1 MAHDIKSNSTD
12 RMIGVELELRLLRL
26 LISDKLLSIR
36 CTLKRQREGV
46 RVSERL
52 LGRSAVTTIVAK
64 LPIRG

>member
-36 CTLKRQREGV
+36 CTLKRQRERV

-52 LGRSAVTTIVAK
+52 LGRSAVTTIVAT